1 MNLDFSVLNGYIPYI
16 LKGITITLLFTLVS
30 ALFGFIW
37 GTILSLF
44 KISHIRPLRWFA
56 NVYTSIFRGT
66 PLLLQL
72 VLIYYAT
79 PQLFQ
84 YDISPLMAAGLAF
97 GLNSAAYLSETI
109 RGGIQSVDKGQR
121 EAAMSLGIPYKT
133 MMVSIILPQAV
144 KNILPALVNECISL
158 LKESSLVSVI
168 GVEDLMRRANVVGSD
183 TFKYFEPLVFVGAVY
198 YVLVLILTFV
208 TQILERRM
216 RRSD

>member
-1 MNLDFSVLNGYIPYI
+1 MNLDFSVLNGYIPYV
-16 LKGITITLLFTLVS
+16 LKGTAVTLLFTFVS

-44 KISHIRPLRWFA
+44 KISDIKPLRWFA
-56 NVYTSIFRGT
+56 TVYTSIFRGT

-72 VLIYYAT
+72 FLIYYAT
-79 PQLFQ
+79 PQIFQ

-109 RGGIQSVDKGQR
+109 RAGILSVDRGQR
-121 EAAMSLGIPYKT
+121 EAAMSLGILYRT
-133 MMVSIILPQAV
+133 MMISIFLPQAV
-144 KNILPALVNECISL
+144 KNILPALVNECIAL

-183 TFKYFEPLVFVGAVY
+183 TFKYFEPLLFVGIIY
-198 YVLVLILTFV
+198 YVLVLILTFIAR
-208 TQILERRM
+208 ILERRL

>member
-1 MNLDFSVLNGYIPYI
+1 MNLDFSVLNGYIPYV
-16 LKGITITLLFTLVS
+16 LKGTAVTLLFTFVS

-44 KISHIRPLRWFA
+44 KISDIKPLRWFA
-56 NVYTSIFRGT
+56 TVYTSIFRGT

-72 VLIYYAT
+72 FLIYYAT
-79 PQLFQ
+79 PQIFQ

-109 RGGIQSVDKGQR
+109 RAGILSVDRGQR
-121 EAAMSLGIPYKT
+121 EAAMSLGIPYRT
-133 MMVSIILPQAV
+133 MMISIILPQAV
-144 KNILPALVNECISL
+144 KNILPALVNECIAL

-183 TFKYFEPLVFVGAVY
+183 TFKYFEPLLFVGIIY
-198 YVLVLILTFV
+198 YVLVLILTFIAR
-208 TQILERRM
+208 ILERRL

>member
-1 MNLDFSVLNGYIPYI
+1 MNLDFTVLNGYVSYVM
-16 LKGITITLLFTLVS
+16 KGTAITLLFTLVS

-37 GTILSLF
+37 GTVLSLF
-44 KISHIRPLRWFA
+44 KISSIQPLRWFA
-56 NVYTSIFRGT
+56 AAYTSIFRGT

-72 VLIYYAT
+72 FVIYYAT

-109 RGGIQSVDKGQR
+109 RGGIMSVDRGQR
-121 EAAMSLGIPYKT
+121 EAALSLGIPYKT
-133 MMVSIILPQAV
+133 MMISIILPQAV
-144 KNILPALVNECISL
+144 KNILPALVNECIAL

-183 TFKYFEPLVFVGAVY
+183 TFKYFEPLVFVGVIY
-198 YVLVLILTFV
+198 YVLVLMLTFV
-208 TQILERRM
+208 ARILERRL

>member
-1 MNLDFSVLNGYIPYI
+1 MNLDFSVLNGYVPYV
-16 LKGITITLLFTLVS
+16 LKGIAITLLFTLVS

-44 KISHIRPLRWFA
+44 KISDIKPLKWFA
-56 NVYTSIFRGT
+56 NLYTSIFRGT

-72 VLIYYAT
+72 FLIYYAT
-79 PQLFQ
+79 PQLFK

-109 RGGIQSVDKGQR
+109 RAGIMSVDRGQR

-133 MMVSIILPQAV
+133 MMISIILPQAI
-144 KNILPALVNECISL
+144 KNILPALVNECIAL

-183 TFKYFEPLVFVGAVY
+183 TFRYFEPLVFVGVIY
-198 YVLVLILTFV
+198 YVLVLMLTMIARV
-208 TQILERRM
+208 LERRM

>member
-1 MNLDFSVLNGYIPYI
+1 MNLDFSVLSGYIPYV
-16 LKGITITLLFTLVS
+16 LKGIAITLLFTLVS

-37 GTILSLF
+37 GTVLSLF
-44 KISHIRPLRWFA
+44 KISNIRPLRWFA

-109 RGGIQSVDKGQR
+109 RGGILSVDKGQR

-133 MMVSIILPQAV
+133 MMISIILPQAV

-183 TFKYFEPLVFVGAVY
+183 TFRYFEPLVFVGVIY
-198 YVLVLILTFV
+198 YILVLILTFV
-208 TQILERRM
+208 AQILERRM